1 MVISKK
7 VITNFIISTLIVS
20 FPVFPA
26 TITYD
31 YDTTDFANPERG
43 FFWQTNPDYNQF
55 LQARNQSHTTLFRWP
70 IVMDQFR
77 NGPLSAAF
85 LAQTD
90 SGFAAARRAGS
101 KIIARFAYNYDA
113 SGLDAPL
120 DTVLKHI
127 DQLKPVLARN
137 YDVIAMLEAGFIGAW
152 GEWHTSSNNIA
163 TPAGRKAILLKLL
176 SALPKERMVVVRTPG
191 YKQEVF
197 ATTTPLDS
205 ANGFSGTDIART
217 GQHND
222 CLGASIEDWG
232 TYPTNAI
239 EAMKNYLSLDNRYVP
254 MEGETCNP
262 SSYSTCATM
271 PAEMARMR
279 WDALNLNY
287 HQDVIASWKTD
298 GCFGDISRR
307 LGYRFALVNAV
318 IQDSARAGSRFRA
331 DLRITNTGWGK
342 CYNPRGLEL
351 VLRETTSKKKTFF
364 KLGADPRRW
373 LTPDTA
379 TVSLDTML
387 PASLPDGDYALY
399 LNLPDTISALYSRPA
414 YSIRLANKGVWE
426 DSTGYNSLRHTLY
439 VRATAPVLSRPATMQ
454 AYLAQQAREPGKV
467 YDIRGRLIGKTTS
480 SDLIRRNGKMTGHGV
495 YLLEKSRDR
504 KRVVVE

>member
-1 MVISKK
+1 MTNLSK
-7 VITNFIISTLIVS
+7 IINRLFLVSIFTS
-20 FPVFPA
+20 FPASSA

-55 LQARNQSHTTLFRWP
+55 LQARSQDHTTLFRWP

-120 DTVLKHI
+120 DTMLKHI
-127 DQLKPVLARN
+127 DQLKPLLARN

-205 ANGFSGTDIART
+205 AQGFSGSDISRT

-232 TYPTNAI
+232 TYPSDSI
-239 EAMKNYLSLDNRYVP
+239 DIMKNYLNLDNRYVP

-262 SSYSTCATM
+262 SAFSTCATM
-271 PAEMARMR
+271 PAEMKRMR
-279 WDALNLNY
+279 WDALNIDY

-307 LGYRFALVNAV
+307 LGYHFVLVNAV

-331 DLRITNTGWGK
+331 DLRITNIGWGK

-351 VLRETTSKKKTFF
+351 VLREATSKKKTIF

-373 LTPDTA
+373 LNPDTA
-379 TVSLDTML
+379 AVSLDTVL

-426 DSTGYNSLRHTLY
+426 DSTGYNSLKHTLY
-439 VRATAPVLSRPATMQ
+439 VRATAPVLLRPATMQ
-454 AYLAQQAREPGKV
+454 AFLAQQARKPGNV
-467 YDIRGRLIGKTTS
+467 YDIRGRLVGKTTS
-480 SDLIRRNGKMTGHGV
+480 QGLIRRNINMTGRGV
-495 YLLEKSRDR
+495 YIIEKTRVR
-504 KRVVVE
+504 KSVVAE

>member
-1 MVISKK
+1 MAKLKK
-7 VITNFIISTLIVS
+7 IITNIFVLTVLTS
-20 FPVFPA
+20 FPVSPA
-26 TITYD
+26 AIIYES
-31 YDTTDFANPERG
+31 DTTDFANPERG

-55 LQARNQSHTTLFRWP
+55 LQARSQSHTTLFRWP

-127 DQLKPVLARN
+127 DQLKPLLARN

-163 TPAGRKAILLKLL
+163 TPAGRKAILTKLL

-197 ATTTPLDS
+197 ATTAPLDS
-205 ANGFSGTDIART
+205 AQGFNGSDISRI

-239 EAMKNYLSLDNRYVP
+239 EAMKDYLNLDNRYVP

-262 SSYSTCATM
+262 SAYSTCATM
-271 PAEMARMR
+271 PAEMKRIR
-279 WDALNLNY
+279 WDALNIDY
-287 HQDVIASWKTD
+287 HQTVIASWKTD

-318 IQDSARAGSRFRA
+318 IQDSARAGARFRA
-331 DLRITNTGWGK
+331 DIRITNTGWGK
-342 CYNPRGLEL
+342 CFNPRGLEL
-351 VLRETTSKKKTFF
+351 VMRETTSRKKTVF

-373 LTPDTA
+373 LTPDTDA
-379 TVSLDTML
+379 VSLDTAL
-387 PASLPDGDYALY
+387 PASLPNGDYAIY
-399 LNLPDTISALYSRPA
+399 LNLPDTISALYARPL

-426 DSTGYNSLRHTLY
+426 DSTGYNSLLHTLY
-439 VRATAPVLSRPATMQ
+439 VRATAAALWRPATMQ
-454 AYLAQQAREPGKV
+454 AFLAQQAREPGKV
-467 YDIRGRLIGKTTS
+467 YDIRGRFVGKAAGQGLIGGNF
-480 SDLIRRNGKMTGHGV
+480 RMTGSGV
-495 YLLEKSRDR
+495 YIIEEAMGNRRIWK
-504 KRVVVE
+504 E